1 MVYVPNEDVRE
12 QHPDESRYVKM
23 FQSID
28 MRSNFY
34 FSYSYDVTNTLQQNA
49 QDPSVLSYGHRS
61 VPFDDLFKR
70 RELRPP
76 AELSYV
82 PEPVSRFMW
91 NEFLLKPVYEQ
102 DEAISQEWILP
113 VIHGFVDQAN
123 ISIYGKPVYLTL
135 IARRS
140 NRFAGTRFLK
150 RGANFRVRHFIP
162 YLTGFEL
169 PNISQ
174 VNPLR
179 FQGDVANEV
188 ETEQIVGDA
197 SMSDLK
203 LTDMTSFVQIRGSFP
218 GHWSQDT
225 KTRLAKP
232 PIYFQLQVHFITVV
246 EKTWLLEICYLFLA
260 GPFRAHVGQTLRPS
274 PEEVWIADCGH
285 ESGEEEREATAAR
298 GSHRR

>member
-150 RGANFRVRHFIP
+150 RGANFRVRHLTHFIP
-162 YLTGFEL
+162 DLT
-169 PNISQ
+169 S
-174 VNPLR
+174 
-179 FQGDVANEV
+179 
-188 ETEQIVGDA
+188 
-197 SMSDLK
+197 
-203 LTDMTSFVQIRGSFP
+203 
-218 GHWSQDT
+218 
-225 KTRLAKP
+225 
-232 PIYFQLQVHFITVV
+232 
-246 EKTWLLEICYLFLA
+246 
-260 GPFRAHVGQTLRPS
+260 
-274 PEEVWIADCGH
+274 
-285 ESGEEEREATAAR
+285 
-298 GSHRR
+298 